1 MKVQVCP
8 VPTAVLSS
16 HTGGFE
22 GYSFL
27 DLTDYMEQHIAH
39 WKSLNLEFDC
49 IYSGFLG
56 SPKQM
61 KIVADFIDFFAH
73 KNNLT
78 VVDPVLGDNGKLYG
92 TMNNE
97 MVEEMKK
104 LISKADIITPNFTE
118 VSLNLEFDC
127 IYSGFLGSPKQMKI
141 VADFIDFFGH
151 KNNLTVV
158 DPVLGDNGKL
168 YGTMNNEMVEEMK
181 KLISKADIITPNFT
195 EVTFLLNK
203 PYKKEISETEVKE
216 WLVELANM
224 GPKIVI
230 ATSVPDENSHKAD
243 RKTNVIAYDKENDV
257 FWKVSCKYIPAS
269 YPGTGDAY
277 TSVVIGSLLQGD
289 SLPIA
294 IERGVQF
301 ITQCILASYGFKY
314 PNREGVLLERM
325 LDVLKMPTISNSY
338 ELLKR

>member
-1 MKVQVCP
+1 MNNIVKKVAAIHDLSGYGRSSLTSIIPILSSMKLQVCP
-8 VPTAVLSS
+8 VPTAVLST

-22 GYSFL
+22 GFSFL

-39 WKSLNLEFDC
+39 WKKLGLEFDC

-56 SPKQM
+56 SPRQI
-61 KIVADFIDFFAH
+61 KIVADF
-73 KNNLT
+73 
-78 VVDPVLGDNGKLYG
+78 V
-92 TMNNE
+92 
-97 MVEEMKK
+97 
-104 LISKADIITPNFTE
+104 
-118 VSLNLEFDC
+118 
-127 IYSGFLGSPKQMKI
+127 
-141 VADFIDFFGH
+141 DFFGH
-151 KNNLTVV
+151 KNNLTVI
-158 DPVLGDNGKL
+158 DPVLGDNGRL
-168 YGTMNNEMVEEMK
+168 YGTMKKEMVEEMK
-181 KLISKADIITPNFT
+181 KLIGKADIITPNFT
-195 EVTFLLNK
+195 EVTFLLDK
-203 PYKKEISETEVKE
+203 EYRKEISEAEIKE
-216 WLVELANM
+216 WLIELAAM

-230 ATSVPDENSHKAD
+230 ATSVPDEDSHSTD
-243 RKTNVIAYDKENDV
+243 RKTNVVAYDRENNV

-325 LDVLKMPTISNSY
+325 LDVLKMPTISSSY
-338 ELLKR
+338 ELLKND

>member
-1 MKVQVCP
+1 MENIVKKVAAIHDLSGFGRSSLTSIIPILSSMKVQVCP

-39 WKSLNLEFDC
+39 WK
-49 IYSGFLG
+49 
-56 SPKQM
+56 
-61 KIVADFIDFFAH
+61 
-73 KNNLT
+73 
-78 VVDPVLGDNGKLYG
+78 
-92 TMNNE
+92 
-97 MVEEMKK
+97 
-104 LISKADIITPNFTE
+104 
-118 VSLNLEFDC
+118 SLNLEFDC

-203 PYKKEISETEVKE
+203 PYKKEISEAEVKE

-230 ATSVPDENSHKAD
+230 ATSVPDENSHKDD

>member
-1 MKVQVCP
+1 MDNIVKKVAAIHDLSGYGRSSLTGIIPILSSMKLQVCP
-8 VPTAVLSS
+8 VPTAVLST

-22 GYSFL
+22 GFSFL

-39 WKSLNLEFDC
+39 WKKLGLEFDC

-56 SPKQM
+56 SPRQI
-61 KIVADFIDFFAH
+61 KIVADFVDFFGH

-78 VVDPVLGDNGKLYG
+78 VIDPVLGDNGRLYG
-92 TMNNE
+92 TMGNE

-104 LISKADIITPNFTE
+104 LI
-118 VSLNLEFDC
+118 
-127 IYSGFLGSPKQMKI
+127 G
-141 VADFIDFFGH
+141 
-151 KNNLTVV
+151 
-158 DPVLGDNGKL
+158 
-168 YGTMNNEMVEEMK
+168 
-181 KLISKADIITPNFT
+181 KADIITPNFT
-195 EVTFLLNK
+195 EVTFLLDK
-203 PYKKEISETEVKE
+203 EYKKEISESEVKE
-216 WLVELANM
+216 WLIELAAM

-230 ATSVPDENSHKAD
+230 ATSVPDEDSHSTD
-243 RKTNVIAYDKENDV
+243 RKTNVVAYDRENNV

-325 LDVLKMPTISNSY
+325 LDVLKMPTISSSY
-338 ELLKR
+338 ELLKMINKL

>member
-1 MKVQVCP
+1 MDNIVKKVAAIHDLSGYGRSSLTSIIPILSSMKLQVCP
-8 VPTAVLSS
+8 VPTAVLST

-22 GYSFL
+22 GFSFL

-39 WKSLNLEFDC
+39 WKKLGLEFDC

-56 SPKQM
+56 SPRQI
-61 KIVADFIDFFAH
+61 KIVADF
-73 KNNLT
+73 
-78 VVDPVLGDNGKLYG
+78 V
-92 TMNNE
+92 
-97 MVEEMKK
+97 
-104 LISKADIITPNFTE
+104 
-118 VSLNLEFDC
+118 
-127 IYSGFLGSPKQMKI
+127 
-141 VADFIDFFGH
+141 DFFGH
-151 KNNLTVV
+151 KNNLTVI
-158 DPVLGDNGKL
+158 DPVLGDNGRL
-168 YGTMNNEMVEEMK
+168 YGTMGKEMVEEMK
-181 KLISKADIITPNFT
+181 KLIEKADIITPNFT
-195 EVTFLLNK
+195 EVTFLLDK
-203 PYKKEISETEVKE
+203 EYKKEISETEIKE
-216 WLVELANM
+216 WLIELAAM

-230 ATSVPDENSHKAD
+230 ATSVPDEDSHSTD
-243 RKTNVIAYDKENDV
+243 RKTNVVAYDRENNV

-325 LDVLKMPTISNSY
+325 LDVLKMPTISSSY
-338 ELLKR
+338 ELLKNEK

>member
-1 MKVQVCP
+1 MENIVKKVAAIHDLSGFGRSSLTSIIPILSSMKVQVCP

-39 WKSLNLEFDC
+39 WK
-49 IYSGFLG
+49 
-56 SPKQM
+56 
-61 KIVADFIDFFAH
+61 
-73 KNNLT
+73 
-78 VVDPVLGDNGKLYG
+78 
-92 TMNNE
+92 
-97 MVEEMKK
+97 
-104 LISKADIITPNFTE
+104 
-118 VSLNLEFDC
+118 SLNLEFDC

-203 PYKKEISETEVKE
+203 PYKKEISEPEVKE

>member
-1 MKVQVCP
+1 MENIVKKVAAIHDLSGFGRSSLTSIIPILSSMKVQVCP

-39 WKSLNLEFDC
+39 WK
-49 IYSGFLG
+49 
-56 SPKQM
+56 
-61 KIVADFIDFFAH
+61 
-73 KNNLT
+73 
-78 VVDPVLGDNGKLYG
+78 
-92 TMNNE
+92 
-97 MVEEMKK
+97 
-104 LISKADIITPNFTE
+104 
-118 VSLNLEFDC
+118 SLNLEFDC

-203 PYKKEISETEVKE
+203 PYKKEISESEVKE

-338 ELLKR
+338 ELLKG

>member
-1 MKVQVCP
+1 MENIIKKVAAIHDLSGYGRSSLTTIIPILSTMKIQVCP

-16 HTGGFE
+16 HTGNFE

-39 WKSLNLEFDC
+39 WKKLN
-49 IYSGFLG
+49 
-56 SPKQM
+56 
-61 KIVADFIDFFAH
+61 ID
-73 KNNLT
+73 
-78 VVDPVLGDNGKLYG
+78 
-92 TMNNE
+92 
-97 MVEEMKK
+97 
-104 LISKADIITPNFTE
+104 
-118 VSLNLEFDC
+118 FDC

-151 KNNLTVV
+151 RNNLTVV
-158 DPVLGDNGKL
+158 DPVLGDDGRL
-168 YGTMNNEMVEEMK
+168 YGTMNNEMVEEMR

-203 PYKKEISETEVKE
+203 QYKKEISEAEIKE
-216 WLVELANM
+216 WLIELANM
-224 GPKIVI
+224 GPNIVI
-230 ATSVPDENSHKAD
+230 ATSVPDETSHKTD
-243 RKTNVIAYDKENDV
+243 KKTNVIAYDKKNDV

-277 TSVVIGSLLQGD
+277 ASVVIGSLLQGD

-301 ITQCILASYGFKY
+301 ISQCILASYGFKY
-314 PNREGVLLERM
+314 PNREGVLLEKM
-325 LDVLKMPTISNSY
+325 LDVLKMPTILNNY
-338 ELLKR
+338 ELLQK

>member
-1 MKVQVCP
+1 MDNIVKKVVAIHDLSGYGRSSLTSIIPILSSMKLQVCP
-8 VPTAVLSS
+8 VPTAVLST

-22 GYSFL
+22 GFSFL

-39 WKSLNLEFDC
+39 WKKLGLEFDC

-56 SPKQM
+56 SPRQI
-61 KIVADFIDFFAH
+61 KIVADFVDFFGH

-78 VVDPVLGDNGKLYG
+78 VIDPVLGDNGRLYG
-92 TMNNE
+92 TMGNE

-104 LISKADIITPNFTE
+104 LI
-118 VSLNLEFDC
+118 
-127 IYSGFLGSPKQMKI
+127 G
-141 VADFIDFFGH
+141 
-151 KNNLTVV
+151 
-158 DPVLGDNGKL
+158 
-168 YGTMNNEMVEEMK
+168 
-181 KLISKADIITPNFT
+181 KADIITPNFT
-195 EVTFLLNK
+195 EVTFLLDK
-203 PYKKEISETEVKE
+203 EYKKEISESEVKE
-216 WLVELANM
+216 WLIELAAM

-230 ATSVPDENSHKAD
+230 ATSVPDEDSHSTD
-243 RKTNVIAYDKENDV
+243 RKTNVVAYDRENNV

-325 LDVLKMPTISNSY
+325 LDVLKMPTISSSY
-338 ELLKR
+338 ELLKND

>member
-1 MKVQVCP
+1 MENIVKKVAAIHDLSGFGRSSLTSIIPILSSMKVQVCP

-39 WKSLNLEFDC
+39 WK
-49 IYSGFLG
+49 
-56 SPKQM
+56 
-61 KIVADFIDFFAH
+61 
-73 KNNLT
+73 
-78 VVDPVLGDNGKLYG
+78 
-92 TMNNE
+92 
-97 MVEEMKK
+97 
-104 LISKADIITPNFTE
+104 
-118 VSLNLEFDC
+118 SLNLEFDC

-195 EVTFLLNK
+195 EVCLLLD
-203 PYKKEISETEVKE
+203 KEYVENIDEEIVKNY
-216 WLVELANM
+216 LIKLANM

-230 ATSVPDENSHKAD
+230 ATSVPENETILNEKYS
-243 RKTNVIAYDKENDV
+243 NVIAYDKENNV
-257 FWKVSCKYIPAS
+257 FWKIRCKYIPAS
-269 YPGTGDAY
+269 YPGTGDCY

-294 IERGVQF
+294 IDRGTQF
-301 ITQCILASYGFKY
+301 ITQCIRASYGFKY
-314 PNREGVLLERM
+314 DTREGILLERM
-325 LDVLKMPTISNSY
+325 LNILNMPVISSSY
-338 ELLKR
+338 EILNNK

>member
-1 MKVQVCP
+1 MDNIVKKVAAIHDLSGYGRSSLTSIIPILSSMKLQVCP
-8 VPTAVLSS
+8 VPTAVLST

-22 GYSFL
+22 GFSFL

-39 WKSLNLEFDC
+39 WKKLGLEFDC

-56 SPKQM
+56 SPRQI
-61 KIVADFIDFFAH
+61 KIVADFVDFFGH

-78 VVDPVLGDNGKLYG
+78 VIDPVLGDNGRLYG
-92 TMNNE
+92 TMGNE

-104 LISKADIITPNFTE
+104 LI
-118 VSLNLEFDC
+118 
-127 IYSGFLGSPKQMKI
+127 G
-141 VADFIDFFGH
+141 
-151 KNNLTVV
+151 
-158 DPVLGDNGKL
+158 
-168 YGTMNNEMVEEMK
+168 
-181 KLISKADIITPNFT
+181 KADIITPNFT
-195 EVTFLLNK
+195 EVTFLLDK
-203 PYKKEISETEVKE
+203 EYKKEISESEVKE
-216 WLVELANM
+216 WLIELAAM

-230 ATSVPDENSHKAD
+230 ATSVPDEDSHSTD
-243 RKTNVIAYDKENDV
+243 RKTNVVAYDRENNV

-325 LDVLKMPTISNSY
+325 LDVLKMPTISSSY
-338 ELLKR
+338 ELLKMINKL

>member
-1 MKVQVCP
+1 MENIVKKVAAIHDLSGFGRSSLTSIIPILSSMKVQVCP

-39 WKSLNLEFDC
+39 WK
-49 IYSGFLG
+49 
-56 SPKQM
+56 
-61 KIVADFIDFFAH
+61 
-73 KNNLT
+73 
-78 VVDPVLGDNGKLYG
+78 
-92 TMNNE
+92 
-97 MVEEMKK
+97 
-104 LISKADIITPNFTE
+104 
-118 VSLNLEFDC
+118 SLNLEFDC

-203 PYKKEISETEVKE
+203 PYKKEISEAEVKE

>member
-1 MKVQVCP
+1 MDNIVKKVAAIHDLSGYGRSSLTSIIPILSSMKLQVCP
-8 VPTAVLSS
+8 VPTAVLST

-22 GYSFL
+22 GFSFL

-39 WKSLNLEFDC
+39 WKKLGLEFDC

-56 SPKQM
+56 SPRQI
-61 KIVADFIDFFAH
+61 KIVADFVDFFGH

-78 VVDPVLGDNGKLYG
+78 VIDPVLGDNGRLYG
-92 TMNNE
+92 TMGNE

-104 LISKADIITPNFTE
+104 LI
-118 VSLNLEFDC
+118 
-127 IYSGFLGSPKQMKI
+127 G
-141 VADFIDFFGH
+141 
-151 KNNLTVV
+151 
-158 DPVLGDNGKL
+158 
-168 YGTMNNEMVEEMK
+168 
-181 KLISKADIITPNFT
+181 KADIITPNFT
-195 EVTFLLNK
+195 EVTFLLDK
-203 PYKKEISETEVKE
+203 EYKKEISESEVKE
-216 WLVELANM
+216 WLIELAAM

-230 ATSVPDENSHKAD
+230 ATSVPDEDSHSTD
-243 RKTNVIAYDKENDV
+243 RKTNVVAYDRENNV

-325 LDVLKMPTISNSY
+325 LDVLKMPTISSSY
-338 ELLKR
+338 ELLKND

>member
-1 MKVQVCP
+1 MENIVKKVAAIHDLSGFGRSSLTSIIPILSSMKVQVCP

-39 WKSLNLEFDC
+39 WKSL
-49 IYSGFLG
+49 
-56 SPKQM
+56 
-61 KIVADFIDFFAH
+61 
-73 KNNLT
+73 T
-78 VVDPVLGDNGKLYG
+78 
-92 TMNNE
+92 
-97 MVEEMKK
+97 
-104 LISKADIITPNFTE
+104 
-118 VSLNLEFDC
+118 LEFDC

-203 PYKKEISETEVKE
+203 PYKKEISEPEVKE
-216 WLVELANM
+216 WLIELANM

>member
-1 MKVQVCP
+1 MDNIVKKVAAIHDLSGYGRSSLTSIIPILSSMKLQVCP
-8 VPTAVLSS
+8 VPTAVLST

-22 GYSFL
+22 GFSFL

-39 WKSLNLEFDC
+39 WKKLGLEFDC

-56 SPKQM
+56 SPRQI
-61 KIVADFIDFFAH
+61 KIVADF
-73 KNNLT
+73 
-78 VVDPVLGDNGKLYG
+78 V
-92 TMNNE
+92 
-97 MVEEMKK
+97 
-104 LISKADIITPNFTE
+104 
-118 VSLNLEFDC
+118 
-127 IYSGFLGSPKQMKI
+127 
-141 VADFIDFFGH
+141 DFFGH
-151 KNNLTVV
+151 KNNLTVI
-158 DPVLGDNGKL
+158 DPVLGDNGRL
-168 YGTMNNEMVEEMK
+168 YGTMGKEMVEEMK
-181 KLISKADIITPNFT
+181 KLIGKADIITPNFT

-203 PYKKEISETEVKE
+203 EYRKEISEAEIKE
-216 WLVELANM
+216 WLIALAAM

-230 ATSVPDENSHKAD
+230 ATSVPDEDSHSTD
-243 RKTNVIAYDKENDV
+243 RKTNVIAYDRENNV

-314 PNREGVLLERM
+314 PSREGVLLERM
-325 LDVLKMPTISNSY
+325 LDVLKMPTISSSY
-338 ELLKR
+338 ELLKNDK

>member
-1 MKVQVCP
+1 MENIVKKVAAIHDLSGYGRSSLTSIIPILSTMKVQVCP

-39 WKSLNLEFDC
+39 WKKLN
-49 IYSGFLG
+49 
-56 SPKQM
+56 
-61 KIVADFIDFFAH
+61 ID
-73 KNNLT
+73 
-78 VVDPVLGDNGKLYG
+78 
-92 TMNNE
+92 
-97 MVEEMKK
+97 
-104 LISKADIITPNFTE
+104 
-118 VSLNLEFDC
+118 FDC

-203 PYKKEISETEVKE
+203 SYKKEIGESEIKE
-216 WLVELANM
+216 WLIELANM

-243 RKTNVIAYDKENDV
+243 RKTNVIAYDKENDA

-325 LDVLKMPTISNSY
+325 LDVLKMPTILNSY
-338 ELLKR
+338 ELLQK

>member
-1 MKVQVCP
+1 MENIVKKVAAIHDLSGYGRSSLTSIIPILSTMKVQVCP

-39 WKSLNLEFDC
+39 WKKLN
-49 IYSGFLG
+49 
-56 SPKQM
+56 
-61 KIVADFIDFFAH
+61 ID
-73 KNNLT
+73 
-78 VVDPVLGDNGKLYG
+78 
-92 TMNNE
+92 
-97 MVEEMKK
+97 
-104 LISKADIITPNFTE
+104 
-118 VSLNLEFDC
+118 FDC

-151 KNNLTVV
+151 KNNLTVI

-203 PYKKEISETEVKE
+203 SYKKEISENEIKE
-216 WLVELANM
+216 WLIELANM

-243 RKTNVIAYDKENDV
+243 RKTNVIAYDKENDA

-325 LDVLKMPTISNSY
+325 LDVLKMPTILNSY
-338 ELLKR
+338 ELLQK

>member
-1 MKVQVCP
+1 MENIVKKVAAIHDLSGFGRSSLTSIIPILSSMKVQVCP

-39 WKSLNLEFDC
+39 WK
-49 IYSGFLG
+49 
-56 SPKQM
+56 
-61 KIVADFIDFFAH
+61 
-73 KNNLT
+73 
-78 VVDPVLGDNGKLYG
+78 
-92 TMNNE
+92 
-97 MVEEMKK
+97 
-104 LISKADIITPNFTE
+104 
-118 VSLNLEFDC
+118 SLNLEFDC

-325 LDVLKMPTISNSY
+325 LDV
-338 ELLKR
+338 

>member
-1 MKVQVCP
+1 MENIVKKVAAIHDLSGFGRSSLTSIIPILSSMKVQVCP

-39 WKSLNLEFDC
+39 WK
-49 IYSGFLG
+49 
-56 SPKQM
+56 
-61 KIVADFIDFFAH
+61 
-73 KNNLT
+73 
-78 VVDPVLGDNGKLYG
+78 
-92 TMNNE
+92 
-97 MVEEMKK
+97 
-104 LISKADIITPNFTE
+104 
-118 VSLNLEFDC
+118 SLNLEFDC

-203 PYKKEISETEVKE
+203 PYKKEISEPEVKE
-216 WLVELANM
+216 WLIELANM

-338 ELLKR
+338 ELLK

>member
-1 MKVQVCP
+1 MENIVKKVAAIHDLSGFGRSSLTSIIPILSSMKVQVCP

-61 KIVADFIDFFAH
+61 KIVADFIDFF
-73 KNNLT
+73 
-78 VVDPVLGDNGKLYG
+78 
-92 TMNNE
+92 
-97 MVEEMKK
+97 
-104 LISKADIITPNFTE
+104 
-118 VSLNLEFDC
+118 
-127 IYSGFLGSPKQMKI
+127 
-141 VADFIDFFGH
+141 GH

-168 YGTMNNEMVEEMK
+168 YGTMNNEMIEEMK

-203 PYKKEISETEVKE
+203 PYKKEISEAEVKE

>member
-1 MKVQVCP
+1 MENIVKKVAAIHDLSGFGRSSLTSIIPILSSMKVQVCP

-61 KIVADFIDFFAH
+61 KIVADFIDFF
-73 KNNLT
+73 
-78 VVDPVLGDNGKLYG
+78 
-92 TMNNE
+92 
-97 MVEEMKK
+97 
-104 LISKADIITPNFTE
+104 
-118 VSLNLEFDC
+118 
-127 IYSGFLGSPKQMKI
+127 
-141 VADFIDFFGH
+141 GH

-181 KLISKADIITPNFT
+181 KLIGKADIITPNFT

-203 PYKKEISETEVKE
+203 PYKKEISEAEIKE